1 MCIHTPSPPL
11 IHACTLIYISLNRVK
26 VSTKDAAVFLQEL
39 LDQDL
44 GGKVDLLFTDPPW
57 GTNKEGRSKNILA
70 SDVLY
75 QGDVAKIAELSA
87 KLLSDTGKH

>member
-1 MCIHTPSPPL
+1 M
-11 IHACTLIYISLNRVK
+11 HACILIYISLNRVK
-26 VSTKDAAVFLQEL
+26 VSTKDAAIFLQEL
-39 LDQDL
+39 LDQGL

-70 SDVLY
+70 SDIVY
-75 QGDVAKIAELSA
+75 QGDVARIAELSA

>member
-1 MCIHTPSPPL
+1 
-11 IHACTLIYISLNRVK
+11 VK
-26 VSTKDAAVFLQEL
+26 VSTKDAAIFLQEL
-39 LDQDL
+39 LDQGL

-70 SDVLY
+70 SDIVY
-75 QGDVAKIAELSA
+75 QGDVARIAELSA